1 MQMQHSKEMK
11 NDYKRLGD
19 YIREVDVRN
28 RDLEVRGG
36 CEKPGF
42 GGEETIGCQH
52 LQRIHAVHSEY
63 HRNRYVFL

>member
-28 RDLEVRGG
+28 RV
-36 CEKPGF
+36 
-42 GGEETIGCQH
+42 GGEKADGCQH
-52 LQRIHAVHSEY
+52 LQRIHAVHSKY
-63 HRNRYVFL
+63 HRNGYLFL